1 MFTPAP
7 KTSSEDDH
15 LSASDII
22 DTPIKA
28 MRSALIKLSL
38 KIAGGASRILPRLST
53 YPTFLFRVIRQS
65 LDTVSNTV

>member
-38 KIAGGASRILPRLST
+38 KIRW
-53 YPTFLFRVIRQS
+53 QS
-65 LDTVSNTV
+65 F